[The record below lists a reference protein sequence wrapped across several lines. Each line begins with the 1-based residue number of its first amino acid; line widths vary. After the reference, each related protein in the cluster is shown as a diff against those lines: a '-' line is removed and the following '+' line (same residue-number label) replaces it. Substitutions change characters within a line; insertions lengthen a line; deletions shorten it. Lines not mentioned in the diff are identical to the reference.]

1 MTHLSGPTSKFG
13 LLLLVVPFLLS
24 IPKERQRQLITGRTP
39 TVNIHRE
46 YYMAARRYEIS
57 LRVFQHKKFRTIF
70 LKWLFLAVKGL
81 FYCVATATVIFS
93 RVNTLTVVTCIFKC
107 EDIMISCES
116 SNGISL
122 VFIFGLQARDM
133 LVINTINNFFYGF
146 YMKMELRVH
155 FQRKEALLFL
165 ITNMA
170 AVTSSANRHCTSI

>member
-70 LKWLFLAVKGL
+70 LKWLFFAVKGL

-93 RVNTLTVVTCIFKC
+93 RVNTLTVVTCIFTC

-122 VFIFGLQARDM
+122 VFILGLQARDM
-133 LVINTINNFFYGF
+133 LVINTINNYF
-146 YMKMELRVH
+146 LRILYENGVTCTFPEERSTFVLNH
-155 FQRKEALLFL
+155 QHGRRDVKCKPALY
-165 ITNMA
+165 
-170 AVTSSANRHCTSI
+170 